1 MTTGIPAE
9 ATENAERFYTMVKS
23 LNNFDNAE
31 VKGVIDTMLSPTPAE
46 NCFVGTYY
54 RTICN
59 IDTILECK
67 HPKARPGGCHVGAR
81 VIPELAVDI
90 RLLEVIPNAALKMN
104 EFIDVEKLRCARKIA
119 AFKYANPNTDL
130 DTTEY
135 VAFVTRN
142 GERVDRIRQTV
153 WPNVKR
159 LNHWSGFH
167 MKDRVALLKA
177 PFDQLYEVDYPRLSW
192 YTHPGLTGIVNL
204 RPETFTYICAYAFKL
219 AADSYS
225 EVLQTLIRK
234 FGLAKTN
241 EKIEHK
247 LHIARIF
254 PFTSTREEED
264 AVLTRS
270 IQ

>member
-9 ATENAERFYTMVKS
+9 ATENADRFYTMVKS
-23 LNNFDNAE
+23 LNNFDKLE
-31 VKGVIDTMLSPTPAE
+31 VKGVIDTLLSTTPEE
-46 NCFVGTYY
+46 NCFIGTYY
-54 RTICN
+54 RTSSN
-59 IDTILECK
+59 IESVLEFQ
-67 HPKARPGGCHVGAR
+67 HPKHFQAVAMLARGLF
-81 VIPELAVDI
+81 ELAVDM
-90 RLLEVIPNAALKMN
+90 RLLEVIPNGTLKMN
-104 EFIDVEKLRCARKIA
+104 EFIDVEKLRCAREIV
-119 AFKYANPNTDL
+119 AFKDANPNADF

-142 GERVDRIRQTV
+142 GERVDRIRQGV
-153 WPNVKR
+153 WPNIKR
-159 LNHWSGFH
+159 LYHWSGLR
-167 MKDRVALLKA
+167 MGGRVALLKA

-192 YTHPGLTGIVNL
+192 YTHPGLTGIANL
-204 RPETFTYICAYAFKL
+204 KPETFTYICSYAFKL

-234 FGLAKTN
+234 FGLTKTI

-254 PFTSTREEED
+254 PFTNTPEEVD
-264 AVLTRS
+264 VLTRS

>member
-1 MTTGIPAE
+1 MTTGILAE

-23 LNNFDNAE
+23 LNNFDKAE
-31 VKGVIDTMLSPTPAE
+31 VKGVIDTLLSPSPGE

-59 IDTILECK
+59 VDTILLCQ
-67 HPKARPGGCHVGAR
+67 HPKHVQAVAMLARGLL
-81 VIPELAVDI
+81 ELAVDM
-90 RLLEVIPNAALKMN
+90 RLLEVFPNAALKVN
-104 EFIDVEKLRCARKIA
+104 EFIDVEKLRCARKIV
-119 AFKYANPNTDL
+119 AFKDANPNTDL

-135 VAFVTRN
+135 VAYVTRN

-153 WPNVKR
+153 WPNIKR
-159 LNHWSGFH
+159 LNHWSGLPLGG
-167 MKDRVALLKA
+167 RVALLKA

-204 RPETFTYICAYAFKL
+204 RPQTFTYVCSYAFKL

-225 EVLQTLIRK
+225 EVLKTLIRK
-234 FGLAKTN
+234 FSLVKTN
-241 EKIEHK
+241 EKIERK
-247 LHIARIF
+247 LHIATIF
-254 PFTSTREEED
+254 PFTNTPEEVG
-264 AVLTRS
+264 VLTRS

>member
-1 MTTGIPAE
+1 MTEGIPAQ
-9 ATENAERFYTMVKS
+9 ATENAGRFYSMVKS
-23 LNNFDNAE
+23 LNDFDKAE
-31 VKGVIDTMLSPTPAE
+31 IKGVIDTLLSPSPGE

-59 IDTILECK
+59 IDTILECQHAK
-67 HPKARPGGCHVGAR
+67 HVQAVAMLARGLF
-81 VIPELAVDI
+81 ELSVDM
-90 RLLEVIPNAALKMN
+90 RLLEVIPNAALKMH
-104 EFIDVEKLRCARKIA
+104 EFIDVEKLRCARKII
-119 AFKYANPNTDL
+119 AFKDTNPNIDL

-142 GERVDRIRQTV
+142 GDRVDRIRQSL
-153 WPNVKR
+153 WPNIKR
-159 LNHWSGFH
+159 LNHWSGH
-167 MKDRVALLKA
+167 RMGGRVALLKA

-192 YTHPGLTGIVNL
+192 YTHPGLTGIANL
-204 RPETFTYICAYAFKL
+204 RPETFTYICSYAFKL

-247 LHIARIF
+247 LHIAMIF
-254 PFTSTREEED
+254 PFANTPEQVG
-264 AVLTRS
+264 VLTRS